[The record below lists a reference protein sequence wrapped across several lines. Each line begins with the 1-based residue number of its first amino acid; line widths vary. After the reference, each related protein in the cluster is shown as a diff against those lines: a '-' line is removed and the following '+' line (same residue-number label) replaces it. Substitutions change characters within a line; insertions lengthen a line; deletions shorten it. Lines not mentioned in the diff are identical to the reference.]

1 MSDSFKDP
9 NSTRQVLL
17 STPRPA
23 GGEGADSAI
32 TVKRWEPP
40 KVGRVS
46 HVEQLARG
54 LRNIWRILQMDKSA
68 LVGFFIILCLLLVAI
83 MARWFAPYDFSEQH
97 ILDAFK
103 GPSDTYWLGTDEFG
117 RDLLTRMIWGARPAL
132 LVGVFSVVVAM
143 GIGIPIGLLAGY
155 KMGRLDRAVCWFV
168 DIMLSFPSL
177 MLGLMIVTLLGG
189 GIDKVIVAIGI
200 AHIPQYIRL
209 TRGPTIAMRSRDF
222 VMASRALGD
231 RDWRI
236 AFVHVLPNVIGPII
250 IMGTL
255 SIAGAIRMEASLSF
269 LGLGVQPP
277 TPSWGNM
284 IREGVENILQTPW
297 MAVFPGLAIT
307 LAVLAFNMVGDSLR
321 DMFDPRQA
329 PGRKISQQPGASTK

>member
-9 NSTRQVLL
+9 DSDRQALL
-17 STPRPA
+17 SPTHTK
-23 GGEGADSAI
+23 GGGGARNTAAI
-32 TVKRWEPP
+32 AKEESSIVVRFSQME
-40 KVGRVS
+40 R
-46 HVEQLARG
+46 LAWV
-54 LRNIWRILQMDKSA
+54 LRDLWRILQRDKNA
-68 LVGFFIILCLLLVAI
+68 LVGFFFILCLFIVAV
-83 MARWFAPYDFSEQH
+83 MAGWFAPYDFSEQH
-97 ILDAFK
+97 ILEAFK
-103 GPSDTYWLGTDEFG
+103 GPTVTYWLGTDEFG
-117 RDLLTRMIWGARPAL
+117 RDLLTRIIWGTRPAL
-132 LVGVFSVVVAM
+132 LVGVLSILVAM

-155 KMGRLDRAVCWFV
+155 KMGKLDRSVCWFV

-177 MLGLMIVTLLGG
+177 MLGLMIVTLLGA
-189 GIDKVIVAIGI
+189 GIDKIIVAIGI

-209 TRGPTIAMRSRDF
+209 ARGPTIAIRNRDF
-222 VMASRALGD
+222 VMASRALGG

-297 MAVFPGLAIT
+297 MAVFPGMAIT
-307 LAVLAFNMVGDSLR
+307 FAVLAFNMVGDSLR
-321 DMFDPRQA
+321 DMFDPRQTS
-329 PGRKISQQPGASTK
+329 GRTRSQTSSGKTK